1 MAERAL
7 TSSRSA
13 TRTTSP
19 SAAVR
24 APAPR
29 LLVNTPGDR
38 YERDADRIAD
48 AVTWGETGV
57 ARPDFSLGTLPI
69 VHRKRAGKTEAADDD
84 RKRTQDEDQLDAAKK
99 VTAGADRN
107 QEEPQPKRKRPDEPL
122 MRKPVTP
129 TAGHM
134 LRGASE
140 WTTDN
145 TAAAAGWAPP
155 SVDEA
160 LASPGRPLDSATRAA
175 MESRF
180 GVDLSHARIHTDA
193 RAGVSARDVD
203 ALAYTVGRD
212 IVFASGAYSPSTLSG
227 RRLLA
232 HELAH
237 VLQQCG
243 AGEAAAGSAVR
254 VLRRKEARAATP
266 DPLSPALNGD
276 NDAVRALTSSSQWP
290 NITLTATQAARLIV
304 HLLDGATMDPEE
316 QAGLAIL
323 RKVLAAKL
331 LDDTLDE
338 LDTERRFAQL
348 LDDYHGSEYRDLLNL
363 LSNGIERLDV
373 KGYYLDLFTEMWWV
387 REFEEEAI
395 VDLLARTS
403 ADDVSD
409 LLIENDR
416 AADLRDA
423 IDTDRLS
430 RRFEEILALAGI
442 KHGENLKTQ
451 LTNIFTVDAAAAVAS
466 GKRTQ
471 EEVDTLLE
479 RATLDLTNEL
489 VLYRLKLED
498 AIRANEKPGEIAA
511 INREFDQRLATL
523 LQDKSA
529 EFGLELKYN
538 LEFNRRLGVFQ
549 DVIIWTEELLEN
561 FDKII
566 IGLLPYDM
574 LHANPEFKRI
584 ERRKKDPHVAGS
596 AEKGQINL
604 YGLAT
609 VQTVAHELGHQI
621 HFSDEKMFKA
631 FQKLSGWEQLT
642 PADLRRLIPDQIER
656 DRLRVHLDRDHD
668 RAAGDE
674 GFYGKAHEFG
684 GLIYRFARYS
694 PRGTYWRH
702 RKDATFISP
711 YAATVPDDDFAE
723 SFAYYIL
730 EPERLQKEC
739 PSKYAFMHVD
749 VFTEYRITRQREG
762 LKAKFDALNAELV
775 VPSNGFRNK
784 IDSDWVPL
792 LKELMGK
799 EIDAQRTRAV
809 DVAKASVTAK
819 PKQVSQTAVADVW
832 AKPFLDRLRRLWA
845 LAGRLSSQFVEW
857 HAARVSFKSRLTPQ
871 EASDF
876 DRMSFR
882 MSEELTKDLLKP
894 FALVGQ
900 RIMKGELV
908 PMSEA
913 PDGRTI
919 VNQYIN
925 GFPVMRTRLKAFVA
939 ATKAEVEYK
948 AFRNAIVEK
957 FPVGSTERAEIEAL
971 AASDLPLLRQEM
983 EALIADMV
991 RHIKADKPL
1000 QSSKLTDPTKR
1011 LHQYQD
1017 RLIKFWVKRRKP
1029 TAVNPSTA
1037 STEAPIAPNAGELA
1051 QDAVSH
1057 PGQALEADTRA
1068 TLEPAFGFDLSS
1080 VRVHTDESA
1089 AASAGALNA
1098 RAFTIGEHVV
1108 FGAAEFAPHSA
1119 EGQTLLAH
1127 ELTHVA
1133 QQQGGGGALAMGGS
1147 ATVQSPPNVDFD
1159 TVTLPTTETS
1169 GADGDQPGS
1178 NAATQTPAPAARP
1191 LESGAASTTSE
1202 APASPD
1208 ATRIAAA
1215 MRPGLDARTVV
1226 VPRDHPSEREAER
1239 VSDAFRR
1246 SALVRPALAARSV
1259 GAGAIA
1265 RAPAPAKASRPPG
1278 VDLVFIMGKDR
1289 TKRNPFY
1296 SEAVKY
1302 FRAQVPGATLIN
1314 DEAHRSLETVFA
1326 YLRQHPD
1333 RVANLYLVSHANED
1347 GTLSFPIG
1355 STDKDR
1361 KTSYG
1366 ELNKALTD
1374 SPERFGLPK
1383 GVIDAETVIR
1393 IKGCNIGRSTRMLDA
1408 LDRAFGGAAKVVA
1421 PTHKQVYGTEYTGK
1435 GRSRTTTHYEALDVY
1450 FIEYTG
1456 NRAVPRASQL
1466 AEFQTKYT
1474 HLDAAWW
1481 ARTIPKRGARR
1492 DVVQTTYSYD
1502 YTTNVKNKNTKAEA
1516 EDEARAKAIEWGETD
1531 LARPDMYEWRV
1542 LRTSPSKAGWKVV
1555 VAGEKTNYVIDR
1567 IVADAAGKRLQPAEG
1582 DVTFFGASTF
1592 GDAQPGAAA
1601 AAVKDDT
1608 AALVTELM
1616 TTRESL
1622 RNMAPGSER
1631 ERAAGRIAEI
1641 ETALKGRHAKVDVL
1655 VNKTEDWLGADEVY
1669 VRVVGPNADLKTATR
1684 KLNDGERHLFQIPLL
1699 LAMLPLDRPV
1709 TVEVYDEDLGVFFD
1723 RDDLIARMLW
1733 QPPFADLPNLES
1745 LDGADY
1751 RVMARL

>member
-1 MAERAL
+1 V
-7 TSSRSA
+7 TS
-13 TRTTSP
+13 
-19 SAAVR
+19 
-24 APAPR
+24 
-29 LLVNTPGDR
+29 
-38 YERDADRIAD
+38 
-48 AVTWGETGV
+48 GETGV
-57 ARPDFSLGTLPI
+57 AQHDFSLGTLPI

-84 RKRTQDEDQLDAAKK
+84 RKRAQDEGQLDAAKT
-99 VTAGADRN
+99 VTAGADQK

-122 MRKPVTP
+122 MRKEVTP

-134 LRGASE
+134 IRGASE
-140 WTTDN
+140 WTTDI
-145 TAAAAGWAPP
+145 TGAAAGWAPP
-155 SVDEA
+155 SVDEV

-243 AGEAAAGSAVR
+243 VGGAAAGSAVR
-254 VLRRKEARAATP
+254 VLRRKETRAAAP
-266 DPLSPALNGD
+266 DPLARALTGD
-276 NDAVRALTSSSQWP
+276 NDAVRALTGSSKWP
-290 NITLTATQAARLIV
+290 NITLTATQAARLII

-323 RKVLAAKL
+323 QKVLGAKL

-363 LSNGIERLDV
+363 LSNGIERVDV

-403 ADDVSD
+403 EDDVAD
-409 LLIENDR
+409 LFIRNDR
-416 AADLRDA
+416 AANLRDA

-442 KHGENLKTQ
+442 KHGQNLRTQ
-451 LTNIFTVDAAAAVAS
+451 LTNIFTVDAAEAVAS

-479 RATLDLTNEL
+479 RATLDLTSEL
-489 VLYRLKLED
+489 VQYRQDLEK
-498 AIRANEKPGEIAA
+498 AIRDNEEPGKIAA
-511 INREFDQRLATL
+511 INRDFDQRLATL
-523 LQDKSA
+523 LQDKTA

-538 LEFNRRLGVFQ
+538 LEFNRALGAFKGV
-549 DVIIWTEELLEN
+549 IWTEELLEN

-566 IGLLPYDM
+566 IGLLPYDL
-574 LHANPEFKRI
+574 LHANPDFRGI
-584 ERRKKDPHVAGS
+584 ERRKENPHIAGS
-596 AEKGQINL
+596 AQKGQINL
-604 YGLAT
+604 FGLAT

-631 FQKLSGWEQLT
+631 FQKLSGWEKLT
-642 PADLRRLIPDQIER
+642 PADLRRLIPDQIDR
-656 DRLRVHLDRDHD
+656 DRLRFHLDQDRD
-668 RAAGDE
+668 RAAEDE
-674 GFYGKAHEFG
+674 GFFGKARDFG
-684 GLIYRFARYS
+684 GWIYRFARYS
-694 PRGTYWRH
+694 PRGTTYYWRH

-723 SFAYYIL
+723 TFAFYIL

-762 LKAKFDALNAELV
+762 LKPKFDALNAELYL
-775 VPSNGFRNK
+775 PPNGFRNK
-784 IDSDWVPL
+784 IDSDWVAL
-792 LKELMGK
+792 LRQLMLT

-809 DVAKASVTAK
+809 DAAKASVAAK
-819 PKQVSQTAVADVW
+819 PKQVTQTAVVDAW

-845 LAGRLSSQFVEW
+845 LAGRLSSQFMEW
-857 HAARVSFKSRLTPQ
+857 HTARLSFKSRLTAQ
-871 EASDF
+871 EVHGF
-876 DRMSFR
+876 DQMSFR
-882 MSEELTKDLLKP
+882 MAEELTKDLLKP

-919 VNQYIN
+919 VDQYIN
-925 GFPVMRTRLKAFVA
+925 GFPAMRTFVTAFAAAKNAERDYKGFRVA
-939 ATKAEVEYK
+939 IA
-948 AFRNAIVEK
+948 EK
-957 FPVGSTERAEIEAL
+957 FPAGSSERAEIEAL
-971 AASDLPLLRQEM
+971 AASDLPQLQQVM

-991 RHIKADKPL
+991 RNIKDGKPR
-1000 QSSKLTDPTKR
+1000 QPSKENDP
-1011 LHQYQD
+1011 
-1017 RLIKFWVKRRKP
+1017 KRRLARFEDKLIEYWKKHRKP
-1029 TAVNPSTA
+1029 VSPSAA

-1051 QDAVSH
+1051 QDAVNH
-1057 PGQALEADTRA
+1057 PGHALEADTRA
-1068 TLEPAFGFDLSS
+1068 TLEPAFGLDLSS

-1089 AASAGALNA
+1089 AASADALNA

-1108 FGAAEFAPHSA
+1108 FGAGEFAPHSA
-1119 EGQTLLAH
+1119 EGQALLAH

-1133 QQQGGGGALAMGGS
+1133 QQQGGGGALATGGS

-1159 TVTLPTTETS
+1159 TVTLPTTET
-1169 GADGDQPGS
+1169 G
-1178 NAATQTPAPAARP
+1178 
-1191 LESGAASTTSE
+1191 GAASTTSE

-1208 ATRIAAA
+1208 ASRIAAA
-1215 MRPGLDARTVV
+1215 IRPGLDARPDV

-1239 VSDAFRR
+1239 VSDAFRG
-1246 SALVRPALAARSV
+1246 SALVRPALATRSIGAR
-1259 GAGAIA
+1259 AIA

-1302 FRAQVPGATLIN
+1302 FRAQVPGATLVN

-1383 GVIDAETVIR
+1383 GVIDTETVIR

-1408 LDRAFGGAAKVVA
+1408 LDRAFGGAGKVVA

-1435 GRSRTTTHYEALDVY
+1435 GKSRSPTHYEALDVY
-1450 FIEYTG
+1450 FIEYAG
-1456 NRAVPRASQL
+1456 NRTMPRASQL

-1481 ARTIPKRGARR
+1481 ARTIPKRGAHR

-1567 IVADAAGKRLQPAEG
+1567 IVADAAGKRLQPAEA
-1582 DVTFFGASTF
+1582 DVTFFGTSTF

-1601 AAVKDDT
+1601 AAVNDDT
-1608 AALVTELM
+1608 AALVTELL

-1622 RNMAPGSER
+1622 RDMAPGSER
-1631 ERAAGRIAEI
+1631 EWAAGRIAEI
-1641 ETALKGRHAKVDVL
+1641 ETALKERHAKVDVL
-1655 VNKTEDWLGADEVY
+1655 VDKTEDWLGADEVY
-1669 VRVVGPNADLKTATR
+1669 VRVTGPNVDLKTPTR
-1684 KLNDGERHLFQIPLL
+1684 KLNDGERHLFQIPV

-1723 RDDLIARMLW
+1723 RDDLIVRMLW